1 MAWINDHAIEQNVT
15 KVYLKG
21 LTVGN
26 DHPLAVSKIKVNQKT
41 KSIIIFKIMS
51 EKLKLFSVKE
61 KI

>member
-1 MAWINDHAIEQNVT
+1 MAWINDHAIKQNVT

-41 KSIIIFKIMS
+41 KSIIFKIMS